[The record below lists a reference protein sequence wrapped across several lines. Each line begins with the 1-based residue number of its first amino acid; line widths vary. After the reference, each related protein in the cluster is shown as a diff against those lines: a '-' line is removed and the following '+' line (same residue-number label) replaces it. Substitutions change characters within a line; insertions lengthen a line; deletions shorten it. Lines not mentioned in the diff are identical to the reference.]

1 MRRRRTKGGRSDSQR
16 IAAAFQFQA
25 QQRAT
30 GHLTAKSSFGVVL
43 LSGRRAVDKNR
54 PSSEH
59 NLVDWA
65 RPYLSSKRRL
75 FRILDARLGGQYSLS
90 GAHRVAAL
98 ALQCL
103 SGDSRNRP
111 TMDQV
116 VASLQQLADAVDD
129 GHLLVLG
136 SSGHRSSRSRR
147 YPNSPPDVYHQVV
160 ARNLNLN
167 APGAK
172 SAAHRRPTTMRRR
185 LSASPLPE
193 L

>member
-1 MRRRRTKGGRSDSQR
+1 MQLQCNRS
-16 IAAAFQFQA
+16 
-25 QQRAT
+25 
-30 GHLTAKSSFGVVL
+30 AKSDVYSFGVVLLEL

-65 RPYLSSKRRL
+65 RPYLSSKRLL

-103 SGDSRNRP
+103 SGGSRNRP

-116 VASLQQLADAVDD
+116 VASLQQLDD
-129 GHLLVLG
+129 GSGSGSGSGSGTHHHLLVLG
-136 SSGHRSSRSRR
+136 SSGHRSSRSRSRR

-172 SAAHRRPTTMRRR
+172 SAAHR

>member
-1 MRRRRTKGGRSDSQR
+1 VY
-16 IAAAFQFQA
+16 
-25 QQRAT
+25 
-30 GHLTAKSSFGVVL
+30 SFGVVL
-43 LSGRRAVDKNR
+43 LELLSGRRALDKNR

-75 FRILDARLGGQYSLS
+75 FRILDARLGGHYSPS

-116 VASLQQLADAVDD
+116 VASLQQLTDAVDD
-129 GHLLVLG
+129 GSGTQKQLLVVG
-136 SSGHRSSRSRR
+136 SGGHRSSRSRR

-172 SAAHRRPTTMRRR
+172 SAAQHRRPSPATTRRR

>member
-1 MRRRRTKGGRSDSQR
+1 MYCTCN
-16 IAAAFQFQA
+16 
-25 QQRAT
+25 AT
-30 GHLTAKSSFGVVL
+30 GHLTAKSDVYSFGVVL
-43 LSGRRAVDKNR
+43 LELLSGRRALDKNR

-90 GAHRVAAL
+90 GGRRVAAL

-116 VASLQQLADAVDD
+116 VASLQQLTDAVDD
-129 GHLLVLG
+129 GTQKRLLVLG
-136 SSGHRSSRSRR
+136 SGGHRSSRSRR
-147 YPNSPPDVYHQVV
+147 YPNSPPDV
-160 ARNLNLN
+160 ALNLNLN

-172 SAAHRRPTTMRRR
+172 SAAHHRRPSPTTTRRR
-185 LSASPLPE
+185 LSSSPLPE